1 MTVGCCDVSVM
12 KTTVD
17 PTGNGSSRD
26 ENRPLEDNL
35 ENRKPRKRFISRRSF
50 LSKTIAL
57 GAGTVGAGLLANA
70 SMGQISRPT
79 PTPRPRPG
87 LTAGDAAL
95 LRFAAAAEILEA
107 DFWIQYNELGGAQ
120 DDEVPGGS
128 GNEAYTEALEVIE
141 DEMQDYIHDNTDDEI
156 THHQF
161 LNAYLVSKRA
171 APANLD
177 PFRTLMGSTATGVN
191 PDLIGHRL
199 TNLTQLTIDTSW
211 WTRYRDDSHNPD
223 LDPNHVF
230 PQAVPT
236 LGVNQHTAIPRT
248 DADTTDPNFLQAIA
262 NTAAFHF
269 PTIEQGGNSLYP
281 SMALR
286 ATHEEVL
293 RILLSIGPTETMHFQ
308 TWSDVA
314 GNAPPLTA
322 VDPVTGVSVTFPD
335 LEVEDELF
343 DKALIMPEPCPFL
356 NRRLPIVSII
366 RPTNTQ
372 GVAMGALRFLS
383 NMGLFIGQSQEFF
396 AYMTQL
402 AQQADAATAGSIGRP
417 LTID

>member
-1 MTVGCCDVSVM
+1 MGM
-12 KTTVD
+12 KAINN
-17 PTGNGSSRD
+17 PAANGFD
-26 ENRPLEDNL
+26 KGENRPFRNDVG
-35 ENRKPRKRFISRRSF
+35 KRAKSLKGSISRRLF
-50 LSKTIAL
+50 LGKSLAL
-57 GAGTVGAGLLANA
+57 GAGTIGVGLLGDTRTAEA
-70 SMGQISRPT
+70 SG
-79 PTPRPRPG
+79 G
-87 LTAGDAAL
+87 LTPGDAAL
-95 LRFAAAAEILEA
+95 LRFPAALELLEA
-107 DFWIQYNELGGAQ
+107 DFWIQYNELGGIQ

-128 GNEAYTEALEVIE
+128 GNPDYTEALEVIE
-141 DEMQDYIHDNTDDEI
+141 DEMGDYIHDNTDDEI

-161 LNAYLVSKRA
+161 LNAYLVSKGA
-171 APANLD
+171 DPANLD

-199 TNLTQLTIDTSW
+199 TNLTQLTVDTSW

-281 SMALR
+281 SLAQR
-286 ATHEEVL
+286 ATHTEVL
-293 RILLSIGPTETMHFQ
+293 RILISIGPTETMHFQ

-322 VDPVTGVSVTFPD
+322 IDPVTGVSVTFPD

-356 NRRLPIVSII
+356 DRSLPIVSII
-366 RPTNTQ
+366 RPTETR
-372 GVAMGALRFLS
+372 GVAMGALQFLTD
-383 NMGLFIGQSQEFF
+383 MGLFIGQSPAFF
-396 AYMTQL
+396 AYMSQL
-402 AQQADAATAGSIGRP
+402 ARAADHARHGRG
-417 LTID
+417 

>member
-1 MTVGCCDVSVM
+1 M
-12 KTTVD
+12 KATSN
-17 PTGNGSSRD
+17 PTADDFGKS
-26 ENRPLEDNL
+26 ENRRFQNGTEKRP
-35 ENRKPRKRFISRRSF
+35 KPRKSSISRRSF
-50 LSKTIAL
+50 LGKSLAV
-57 GAGTVGAGLLANA
+57 GAGTISVGLLGGTGTAEA
-70 SMGQISRPT
+70 SH
-79 PTPRPRPG
+79 G
-87 LTAGDAAL
+87 LTPGDAAL
-95 LRFAAAAEILEA
+95 LRFAAALELLEA
-107 DFWIQYNELGGAQ
+107 DFWIQYNELGGIQ

-128 GNEAYTEALEVIE
+128 GNEAYTDALEVIE

-161 LNAYLVSKRA
+161 LNAYLVSKGA

-199 TNLTQLTIDTSW
+199 TNLTQLTVDTSW

-269 PTIEQGGNSLYP
+269 PTIEQGGTSLYP
-281 SMALR
+281 AMALR
-286 ATHEEVL
+286 ATHTEAL
-293 RILLSIGPTETMHFQ
+293 RILISIGPTETMHFQ

-356 NRRLPIVSII
+356 DESLPICSII
-366 RPTNTQ
+366 RPTKTE
-372 GVAMGALRFLS
+372 GVAMGTLQFLTD
-383 NMGLFIGQSQEFF
+383 MGLFIGQSPAFF
-396 AYMTQL
+396 AFMAEL
-402 AQQADAATAGSIGRP
+402 ARLADHTRVGGRRP
-417 LTID
+417 

>member
-1 MTVGCCDVSVM
+1 M
-12 KTTVD
+12 KAITK
-17 PTGNGSSRD
+17 PTANDSGNS
-26 ENRPLEDNL
+26 ENRPPEDNL
-35 ENRKPRKRFISRRSF
+35 KERTKARKSFISRRSF
-50 LSKTIAL
+50 LGKSLAL
-57 GAGTVGAGLLANA
+57 GAGTVGVGLLPSTQTARA
-70 SMGQISRPT
+70 SG
-79 PTPRPRPG
+79 G
-87 LTAGDAAL
+87 LTSGDAAL
-95 LRFAAAAEILEA
+95 LRFPAALEILEA
-107 DFWIQYNELGGAQ
+107 DFWIQYNELGGIQ

-128 GNEAYTEALEVIE
+128 GNPDYTEALEVIE

-156 THHQF
+156 THHTF
-161 LNAYLVSKRA
+161 LNAYLVSKGA

-177 PFRTLMGSTATGVN
+177 AFRTLMGSTATGVN
-191 PDLIGHRL
+191 PDLIGRRL

-223 LDPNHVF
+223 LDPDFIF

-248 DADTTDPNFLQAIA
+248 DADTTDPNFLQGIA

-281 SMALR
+281 ALALR

-293 RILLSIGPTETMHFQ
+293 RILISIGPSETMHFQ

-356 NRRLPIVSII
+356 DRSLPIVSII

-372 GVAMGALRFLS
+372 SVAMGALQFLTD
-383 NMGLFIGQSQEFF
+383 MGLFIGQSPAFF

-402 AQQADAATAGSIGRP
+402 ARDADHAKHGRG
-417 LTID
+417 